1 MQWLGVRLGV
11 KAALLWVAECPGL
24 SLDRTLTPA
33 PERGGAG
40 TMEVNPEG
48 LTGDLK
54 LPSKPRIPGQPLP
67 DPRRSGQE
75 PGRVAWDVGSS
86 LL

>member
-40 TMEVNPEG
+40 TMEVNPE
-48 LTGDLK
+48 
-54 LPSKPRIPGQPLP
+54 
-67 DPRRSGQE
+67 
-75 PGRVAWDVGSS
+75 A
-86 LL
+86 